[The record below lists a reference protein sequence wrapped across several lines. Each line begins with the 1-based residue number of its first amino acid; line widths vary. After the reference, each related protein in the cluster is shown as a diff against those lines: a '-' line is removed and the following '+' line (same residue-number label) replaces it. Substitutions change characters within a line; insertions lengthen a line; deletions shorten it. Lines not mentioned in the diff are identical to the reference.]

1 MHLEELA
8 VVDDGFDNALH
19 IVRLVGVLG
28 DNAVEA
34 VLQTVDR
41 ILGRNIGSLLE
52 VVGGDVAHQ
61 VADKLDGLLLG
72 LADEMG
78 HTALGGMHH
87 GAAQLIDGHILAGDG
102 LHHLGAGKE
111 HVAVLFGHEDEVG
124 ECGAVDSTTGTGAED
139 GADLRDD
146 TAGQDI
152 ALENLGIACEGVAA
166 LLDTCSAGVVKAD
179 DRGTRLHGLVHN
191 LADFEGHGLAQAAG
205 ENGEVLCKHINRTT
219 VDGAVAGHHTVAQE
233 GLLLHVEIYTAVSD
247 KHVELLKRSFVQQE
261 SDTLAGSEF
270 ALFVLFVDTFL
281 AAAHF
286 GLASLVEKLFYL
298 FFKCHI

>member
-1 MHLEELA
+1 MGAAVALAEGDSDLGHRGLAVSKEHLGTVDDDTVVFLTRAGEEAGDIDECDDGDIEGIAEADKTAALAGCIAVEHTGHRLGLVGNDADGDTAEAGKTDQQVGCEFLMHLKELA
-8 VVDDGFDNALH
+8 VVDNGFDNALH

-41 ILGRNIGSLLE
+41 ILGRNIGGLLE

-72 LADEMG
+72 LANEMG

-87 GAAQLIDGHILAGDG
+87 GAAQFIDGHILASDG

-124 ECGAVDSTTGTGAED
+124 ECGAVDSTTGAGAED

-152 ALENLGIACEGVAA
+152 ALENLGIAC
-166 LLDTCSAGVVKAD
+166 
-179 DRGTRLHGLVHN
+179 
-191 LADFEGHGLAQAAG
+191 
-205 ENGEVLCKHINRTT
+205 
-219 VDGAVAGHHTVAQE
+219 
-233 GLLLHVEIYTAVSD
+233 
-247 KHVELLKRSFVQQE
+247 
-261 SDTLAGSEF
+261 
-270 ALFVLFVDTFL
+270 
-281 AAAHF
+281 
-286 GLASLVEKLFYL
+286 
-298 FFKCHI
+298 